1 MTQYRYREL
10 SDKKE
15 NKNKYGKN
23 YYWNILKENKEKLK
37 EYQKEYK
44 LNWYQSMSEEER
56 QKIKEFIKKCMKKYK
71 KS

>member
-15 NKNKYGKN
+15 NKNKNGKN
-23 YYWNILKENKEKLK
+23 NYWNILKENKEKLK

-44 LNWYQSMSEEER
+44 LN
-56 QKIKEFIKKCMKKYK
+56 
-71 KS
+71 